1 MSSSSYNRTHHPS
14 RKLSHMTGLR
24 GSNLVDVEVFA
35 NCVSWLIQLPREY
48 ARVPPTAPQ
57 LEMLGQSV

>member
-35 NCVSWLIQLPREY
+35 NCVSWLIYLTLPIH
-48 ARVPPTAPQ
+48 VG
-57 LEMLGQSV
+57 MIVLGNDC